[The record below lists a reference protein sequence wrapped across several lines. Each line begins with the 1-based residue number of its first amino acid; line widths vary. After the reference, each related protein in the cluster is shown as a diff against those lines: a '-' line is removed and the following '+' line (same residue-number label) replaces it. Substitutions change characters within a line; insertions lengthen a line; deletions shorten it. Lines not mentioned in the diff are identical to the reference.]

1 MKGHK
6 SKSVSFGI
14 VMTNKLDNSI
24 ISESSSVD
32 LIDGAKL
39 STKRKSVTKLPY
51 KNTKVFGYTK
61 TLLLGA
67 HSTVWNLKDFSAF
80 HILREITFGKFGA
93 SKNCKLN
100 NHMLIVWKNTSKC
113 DHTQIFS

>member
-1 MKGHK
+1 MHELIQLVVKGQK
-6 SKSVSFGI
+6 SKSLSFGV

-51 KNTKVFGYTK
+51 KNTKVFDAHTGES
-61 TLLLGA
+61 LL
-67 HSTVWNLKDFSAF
+67 TYY
-80 HILREITFGKFGA
+80 
-93 SKNCKLN
+93 
-100 NHMLIVWKNTSKC
+100 
-113 DHTQIFS
+113 

>member
-67 HSTVWNLKDFSAF
+67 HATVWNFQNFSAF

-93 SKNCKLN
+93 SKNCKFN
-100 NHMLIVWKNTSKC
+100 NHNLAV
-113 DHTQIFS
+113 

>member
-67 HSTVWNLKDFSAF
+67 HATVWNFENFSAF
-80 HILREITFGKFGA
+80 QNLREITFGKF
-93 SKNCKLN
+93 
-100 NHMLIVWKNTSKC
+100 
-113 DHTQIFS
+113 

>member
-1 MKGHK
+1 MVKGHK

-39 STKRKSVTKLPY
+39 TTKRKSVTKLPY
-51 KNTKVFGYTK
+51 KNTKVFGYK
-61 TLLLGA
+61 KSLLGA
-67 HSTVWNLKDFSAF
+67 LP
-80 HILREITFGKFGA
+80 HIVRFELLCT
-93 SKNCKLN
+93 
-100 NHMLIVWKNTSKC
+100 NTQL
-113 DHTQIFS
+113 TLT